1 MSEREK
7 LAVRLEPE
15 LRERLE
21 RCYTMD
27 GSRSRREYIENAIRF
42 YTDYQELQGTQSL
55 LPKEIATALDG
66 RLGMLEDRMASLL
79 FKHSVELD
87 MVGSLL
93 SSAFEIDEESLRRLR
108 AESVRNVK
116 QTNGRI
122 SLEQRMRCVDDL

>member
-1 MSEREK
+1 MSDREN

-42 YTDYQELQGTQSL
+42 YTDYQEMQGAQSL
-55 LPKEIATALDG
+55 LPKEITTALDG

-87 MVGSLL
+87 MVGGLL
-93 SSAFEIDEESLRRLR
+93 SRALEVDEESLRRLR
-108 AESVRNVK
+108 AESVKNVK

-122 SLEQRMRCVDDL
+122 SLEQRMRREDDL

>member
-1 MSEREK
+1 MSDREK

-42 YTDYQELQGTQSL
+42 YTDYQEMQDAQSL
-55 LPKEIATALDG
+55 LPKEIITAIDG

-79 FKHSVELD
+79 FKQSVELD
-87 MVGSLL
+87 MVVGLL
-93 SSAFEIDEESLRRLR
+93 SRALEVDEESLRRLR
-108 AESVRNVK
+108 AESVKNVK

-122 SLEQRMRCVDDL
+122 SLEQRMRREDNL

>member
-1 MSEREK
+1 MSDREK

-42 YTDYQELQGTQSL
+42 YTDYQEMQSARSL
-55 LPKEIATALDG
+55 LPKEIATAIDG

-87 MVGSLL
+87 MVGGLL

-108 AESVRNVK
+108 AESIKNVK

-122 SLEQRMRCVDDL
+122 SLEQRLRREGDV

>member
-7 LAVRLEPE
+7 LSVRLEPE
-15 LRERLE
+15 LRERLD

-42 YTDYQELQGTQSL
+42 YPDYQEMQGTQSL

-66 RLGMLEDRMASLL
+66 RLGMLEDRMSSLL
-79 FKHSVELD
+79 FKQSVELD
-87 MVGSLL
+87 MVAGIL
-93 SSAFEIDEESLRRLR
+93 ARAIEMDEEALRRLR
-108 AESVRNVK
+108 AESVKNVK

-122 SLEQRMRCVDDL
+122 SLEQRMRREDDL

>member
-1 MSEREK
+1 MSGREK

-42 YTDYQELQGTQSL
+42 YTDYQEVQGAQSL

-66 RLGMLEDRMASLL
+66 RLGMLEDRMSGLL
-79 FKHSVELD
+79 FKQSVELD
-87 MVGSLL
+87 MVVGVL
-93 SSAFEIDEESLRRLR
+93 SRALEMDEESRRRLR
-108 AESVRNVK
+108 AESVKNVK

-122 SLEQRMRCVDDL
+122 SLEQRMRREDGL

>member
-1 MSEREK
+1 MSDREK
-7 LAVRLEPE
+7 LAIRLEPD

-42 YTDYQELQGTQSL
+42 YTDYQEIQGAQSL

-79 FKHSVELD
+79 FKLTVATD
-87 MVGSLL
+87 MNVGIL
-93 SSAFEIDEESLRRLR
+93 SDAYEFDEESLRRRR
-108 AESVRNVK
+108 AQSIKNVK
-116 QTNGRI
+116 QTNGLI
-122 SLEQRMRCVDDL
+122 SLEQRAKNSGDL

>member
-15 LRERLE
+15 LRERLD
-21 RCYTMD
+21 RCFTMD
-27 GSRSRREYIENAIRF
+27 GSRSRREYIENAIKF
-42 YTDYQELQGTQSL
+42 YTDYQELQGAQSL

-66 RLGMLEDRMASLL
+66 RLGMLENRVASLM

-87 MVGSLL
+87 MVAGLL
-93 SSAFEIDEESLRRLR
+93 SRAFEIDEESLRRLR
-108 AESVRNVK
+108 AESIKNVK

-122 SLEQRMRCVDDL
+122 SLEQRMRCEGAE

>member
-7 LAVRLEPE
+7 FAVRLEPE
-15 LRERLE
+15 LRERLD

-42 YTDYQELQGTQSL
+42 YTDYQEIQEAQSL
-55 LPKEIATALDG
+55 LPKEITTALDG
-66 RLGMLEDRMASLL
+66 RLGMLEDRIASLL

-87 MVGSLL
+87 MVGVLL

-108 AESVRNVK
+108 AESIKNVK

-122 SLEQRMRCVDDL
+122 SLEQRMRGEGIE

>member
-1 MSEREK
+1 MSDREK

-27 GSRSRREYIENAIRF
+27 GSRSRREYIENAILF
-42 YTDYQELQGTQSL
+42 YTDYQEIQGAQSL

-66 RLGMLEDRMASLL
+66 RLGMLEDRMSSLL
-79 FKHSVELD
+79 FKQSVELD
-87 MVGSLL
+87 MVAGILARAL
-93 SSAFEIDEESLRRLR
+93 EMDVESLRRLR
-108 AESVRNVK
+108 AESVKNVK

-122 SLEQRMRCVDDL
+122 SLEQRLHRECDV

>member
-42 YTDYQELQGTQSL
+42 YTDYQEMQGAQSL

-66 RLGMLEDRMASLL
+66 RLGMLEDRISSLL
-79 FKHSVELD
+79 FKQSVELD
-87 MVGSLL
+87 MVGGVL

-108 AESVRNVK
+108 VESIKNVK

-122 SLEQRMRCVDDL
+122 SLEQRMRGEGVE

>member
-1 MSEREK
+1 MVEREK

-21 RCYTMD
+21 RSYTMD

-42 YTDYQELQGTQSL
+42 YTDYQELQDAQSL
-55 LPKEIATALDG
+55 LPKEIITAIDG
-66 RLGMLEDRMASLL
+66 RLGMMEDRMASLL

-87 MVGSLL
+87 MVCCLL

-108 AESVRNVK
+108 AESVKNVK

-122 SLEQRMRCVDDL
+122 TLEQRMRREDDL

>member
-7 LAVRLEPE
+7 LAIRLEPE

-42 YTDYQELQGTQSL
+42 YTDYQEGQGAQSL
-55 LPKEIATALDG
+55 LPKEIITAIDG
-66 RLGMLEDRMASLL
+66 RLGMLEDRMASLM

-87 MVGSLL
+87 MVYGLL

-108 AESVRNVK
+108 AESVKNVK

-122 SLEQRMRCVDDL
+122 SLEQRMRREGDL

>member
-42 YTDYQELQGTQSL
+42 YTDYQEIQDAQSL
-55 LPKEIATALDG
+55 LPKAIITAIDG

-87 MVGSLL
+87 MVVGLL
-93 SSAFEIDEESLRRLR
+93 SGAFEIDEESLRQLR
-108 AESVRNVK
+108 AESIKNVK

-122 SLEQRMRCVDDL
+122 SLEQRMRGEGAE

>member
-42 YTDYQELQGTQSL
+42 YTDYLEMNDGSSL
-55 LPKEIATALDG
+55 LPKEVTSAING
-66 RLGMLEDRMASLL
+66 RLGLFEDRMASLL
-79 FKHSVELD
+79 FKLTVETDINIGILAD
-87 MVGSLL
+87 AYEFG
-93 SSAFEIDEESLRRLR
+93 EESLRRRR
-108 AESVRNVK
+108 AESIKNVK
-116 QTNGRI
+116 QTNGLLT
-122 SLEQRMRCVDDL
+122 LEQRARDSGDV

>member
-27 GSRSRREYIENAIRF
+27 GSRSRREYIENSIRF
-42 YTDYQELQGTQSL
+42 YTDYQEVQDAQSL

-87 MVGSLL
+87 MVVGLL
-93 SSAFEIDEESLRRLR
+93 SRAFEMDEESLRRLR
-108 AESVRNVK
+108 AESIKNVK

-122 SLEQRMRCVDDL
+122 TLEQRIRREGVE

>member
-7 LAVRLEPE
+7 LAVRIEPE

-42 YTDYQELQGTQSL
+42 YTDYQEMQGAQSL

-87 MVGSLL
+87 MVGGLL
-93 SSAFEIDEESLRRLR
+93 SRALEVDEESLRRLR
-108 AESVRNVK
+108 AESVKIVK

-122 SLEQRMRCVDDL
+122 SLEQRMRSEGTE

>member
-1 MSEREK
+1 MSDREK

-42 YTDYQELQGTQSL
+42 YTDYQEVQDAQSL
-55 LPKEIATALDG
+55 LPKEIATAIDG
-66 RLGMLEDRMASLL
+66 RLGKLEDRMASLM

-87 MVGSLL
+87 MVCGLL
-93 SSAFEIDEESLRRLR
+93 SSVFEIDEESLRRLR
-108 AESVRNVK
+108 AESVKNVK

-122 SLEQRMRCVDDL
+122 SLEQRMRREGDL

>member
-42 YTDYQELQGTQSL
+42 YTDYQEVQDAQSL
-55 LPKEIATALDG
+55 LPKEIITAIDG

-87 MVGSLL
+87 MVCSLL

-108 AESVRNVK
+108 AESIKNVK

-122 SLEQRMRCVDDL
+122 SLEQRIRREGVE

>member
-1 MSEREK
+1 MSDREK

-15 LRERLE
+15 LRERLD

-42 YTDYQELQGTQSL
+42 YTDYQEVQDAQSL

-66 RLGMLEDRMASLL
+66 RLGILEDRMSSLL
-79 FKHSVELD
+79 FKQSVELD
-87 MVGSLL
+87 MVAGILARAL
-93 SSAFEIDEESLRRLR
+93 EMDEESLRRLR
-108 AESVRNVK
+108 TESVKNVK

-122 SLEQRMRCVDDL
+122 SLEQRMRSEGVE

>member
-1 MSEREK
+1 MSDREK

-42 YTDYQELQGTQSL
+42 YTDYQEIQGAQSL
-55 LPKEIATALDG
+55 LPKEIAAALDG
-66 RLGMLEDRMASLL
+66 RLGMLEDRVASLL
-79 FKHSVELD
+79 FKQSVELD
-87 MVGSLL
+87 MVGGVL

-108 AESVRNVK
+108 AESVKNVK

-122 SLEQRMRCVDDL
+122 SLEQRIRREDNL

>member
-1 MSEREK
+1 MSDREK

-15 LRERLE
+15 LRERLD

-42 YTDYQELQGTQSL
+42 YTDYREVQDAQSL

-66 RLGMLEDRMASLL
+66 RLGILEDRMSSLL
-79 FKHSVELD
+79 FKQSVELD
-87 MVGSLL
+87 MVAGILARAL
-93 SSAFEIDEESLRRLR
+93 EMDEESLRRLR
-108 AESVRNVK
+108 TESVKNVK

-122 SLEQRMRCVDDL
+122 SLEQRMRSEGVE

>member
-1 MSEREK
+1 MSDREK

-42 YTDYQELQGTQSL
+42 YTDYQEVQDAQSL

-87 MVGSLL
+87 MVVGLL

-108 AESVRNVK
+108 AESVKNVK

-122 SLEQRMRCVDDL
+122 TLEQRMRGEGVE

>member
-27 GSRSRREYIENAIRF
+27 GSKSRREFIEHSIQF
-42 YTDYQELQGTQSL
+42 YMDYLEMNNGNSL
-55 LPKEIATALDG
+55 LPKEIIAALDG

-79 FKHSVELD
+79 FKHTVELD
-87 MVGSLL
+87 MVVGVL
-93 SSAFEIDEESLRRLR
+93 SRALEMDEESLRQLR
-108 AESVRNVK
+108 VESVKNVK

-122 SLEQRMRCVDDL
+122 SLEQRMRREGDL